1 MSYALQMA
9 GKIALVV
16 ALVAVINVVLG
27 ALLGSVLALFSVNT
41 TIPTLVA
48 EWLNVGRELANIF
61 VPAQL
66 FNACITVWFLGLEAV
81 LGWYVYV
88 FVVRKFFLEG

>member
-16 ALVAVINVVLG
+16 ALVTVINLVLG
-27 ALLGSVLALFSVNT
+27 GLIGSVLALFSINT
-41 TIPTLVA
+41 TIPAAVA
-48 EWLNVGRELANIF
+48 EWLNIGRELANIF
-61 VPAQL
+61 VPATL

-88 FVVRKFFLEG
+88 FVVKKFFIET